1 MTRENAL
8 SKGERYLLSGRLT
21 IRLVTPERI
30 EAHVK
35 GDSGHTYRV
44 IHDAG
49 MWSCSCPAKTR
60 CAHLIALKRVVT
72 RPGTEVLG

>member
-1 MTRENAL
+1 MTPRENAQ

-21 IRLVTPERI
+21 VRLVTPERI
-30 EAHVK
+30 DAFCK

-49 MWSCSCPAKTR
+49 MWSCSCPAKQR
-60 CAHLIALKRVVT
+60 L
-72 RPGTEVLG
+72 RPPGGAQASGDTAGD

>member
-21 IRLVTPERI
+21 VRLVTPERI
-30 EAHVK
+30 EAHCK
-35 GDSGHTYRV
+35 GDSGHFYKLCHENGV
-44 IHDAG
+44 
-49 MWSCSCPAKTR
+49 WSCSCPARQR
-60 CAHLIALKRVVT
+60 CAHLMALKRVVT

>member
-1 MTRENAL
+1 MSRENVQA
-8 SKGERYLLSGRLT
+8 KAERYLLSSRLT
-21 IRLVTPERI
+21 IRLVNPERI

-49 MWSCSCPAKTR
+49 MWSCSCPAKQR
-60 CAHLIALKRVVT
+60 CAHLVALKRVVT
-72 RPGTEVLG
+72 RPGIEVLG

>member
-1 MTRENAL
+1 MRENAL

-44 IHDAG
+44 IYDAG
-49 MWSCSCPAKTR
+49 RWSRSCPARTR
-60 CAHLIALKRVVT
+60 CAHLIALKRVLT

>member
-1 MTRENAL
+1 MSREDAL

-35 GDSGHTYRV
+35 GDSGHVYRV
-44 IHDAG
+44 IHDSGLWA
-49 MWSCSCPAKTR
+49 CSCPAQTR
-60 CAHLIALKRVVT
+60 CAHLVALKRVVT
-72 RPGTEVLG
+72 RPGVEVLG

>member
-1 MTRENAL
+1 VSREDAL

-35 GDSGHTYRV
+35 GDSGHVYRV
-44 IHDAG
+44 IHDSGLWA
-49 MWSCSCPAKTR
+49 CSCPAQTR
-60 CAHLIALKRVVT
+60 CAHLVALKRVVT
-72 RPGTEVLG
+72 RPGVEVLG